1 MLGLA
6 GDHAVA
12 LLPIYTYNH
21 PVLRKKA
28 RLIKRPS
35 DDLSGLAVNMLETM
49 HRANGIGLAANQI
62 GSLQR
67 IIVVDISGTDG
78 VDAFAPLVMVNPE
91 VVDNEGQ
98 WAIEEGCLS
107 IPELRHEVQRPEKV
121 HLRFRDLS
129 YDLREIEA
137 YGLLGRV
144 ILHEIDHLNGVLFID
159 HINVIKRKLL
169 KGRLNKIDRGEVE
182 VGYDVVSNQP
192 VVAT

>member
-1 MLGLA
+1 
-6 GDHAVA
+6 VA

-28 RLIKRPS
+28 RLVKRPS
-35 DDLSGLAVNMLETM
+35 DELTELAGNMLETM

-67 IIVVDISGTDG
+67 IIVVDISGTEG
-78 VDAFAPLVMVNPE
+78 VDKFEPLVMVNPE
-91 VVDNEGQ
+91 LVDNEGQ

-129 YDLREIEA
+129 YDQREIEA

-144 ILHEIDHLNGVLFID
+144 ILHEMDHLNGVLFID
-159 HINVIKRKLL
+159 HINALKRKLL

-182 VGYDVVSNQP
+182 VNYDVVANQP
-192 VVAT
+192 MVVT

>member
-1 MLGLA
+1 M
-6 GDHAVA
+6 A
-12 LLPIYTYNH
+12 LLPVYTYNH

-35 DDLSGLAVNMLETM
+35 DDLSELAGNMLETM

-78 VDAFAPLVMVNPE
+78 VDRFEPLVMVNPE

-129 YDLREIEA
+129 YDQREIEA

-159 HINVIKRKLL
+159 HINAIKKKLL

-182 VGYDVVSNQP
+182 VNYDVVSNQP
-192 VVAT
+192 TVAT

>member
-1 MLGLA
+1 
-6 GDHAVA
+6 VA

-28 RLIKRPS
+28 RLVKRPS
-35 DDLSGLAVNMLETM
+35 DELTELAGNMLETM

-67 IIVVDISGTDG
+67 IIVVDISGTEG
-78 VDAFAPLVMVNPE
+78 VDKFEPLVMVNPE
-91 VVDNEGQ
+91 LVDNEGQ

-129 YDLREIEA
+129 YDQREIEA

-144 ILHEIDHLNGVLFID
+144 ILHETDHLNGILFID
-159 HINVIKRKLL
+159 HINGLKRKLL

-182 VGYDVVSNQP
+182 VNYDVMSNQP
-192 VVAT
+192 TVVT

>member
-1 MLGLA
+1 M
-6 GDHAVA
+6 
-12 LLPIYTYNH
+12 
-21 PVLRKKA
+21 
-28 RLIKRPS
+28 
-35 DDLSGLAVNMLETM
+35 
-49 HRANGIGLAANQI
+49 
-62 GSLQR
+62 
-67 IIVVDISGTDG
+67 
-78 VDAFAPLVMVNPE
+78 
-91 VVDNEGQ
+91 
-98 WAIEEGCLS
+98 
-107 IPELRHEVQRPEKV
+107 

>member
-1 MLGLA
+1 M
-6 GDHAVA
+6 A

-35 DDLSGLAVNMLETM
+35 DDLSELAGNMLETM

-67 IIVVDISGTDG
+67 VIVVDISGTDG
-78 VDAFAPLVMVNPE
+78 VDTFQPLVMVNPE

-107 IPELRHEVQRPEKV
+107 IPELRHEVERPEKV

-129 YDLREIEA
+129 YDTREIEA

-159 HINVIKRKLL
+159 HINAIRRKLL

-182 VGYDVVSNQP
+182 VNYELVSNQLT
-192 VVAT
+192 VAT

>member
-1 MLGLA
+1 
-6 GDHAVA
+6 VA

-21 PVLRKKA
+21 PVLRKRA

-35 DDLSGLAVNMLETM
+35 DDLSELAGNMLETM

-67 IIVVDISGTDG
+67 VIVVDISGTDG
-78 VDAFAPLVMVNPE
+78 VDTFQPLVMVNPE

-98 WAIEEGCLS
+98 WTIEEGCLS
-107 IPELRHEVQRPEKV
+107 IPELRHEVERPEKV

-129 YDLREIEA
+129 YDTREIEA

-159 HINVIKRKLL
+159 HINAIRRKLL

-182 VGYDVVSNQP
+182 VNYELVSNQLT
-192 VVAT
+192 VAT

>member
-1 MLGLA
+1 M
-6 GDHAVA
+6 A

-35 DDLSGLAVNMLETM
+35 DDLSELAGNMLETM

-67 IIVVDISGTDG
+67 IIVVDINGTDG
-78 VDAFAPLVMVNPE
+78 VDTFEPLVMVNPE

-98 WAIEEGCLS
+98 WTIEEGCLS
-107 IPELRHEVQRPEKV
+107 IPELRHEVQRAEKV
-121 HLRFRDLS
+121 HFRFRDLS
-129 YDLREIEA
+129 YDQREIEA

-159 HINVIKRKLL
+159 HINTIKRKLL

-192 VVAT
+192 AVAT

>member
-1 MLGLA
+1 M
-6 GDHAVA
+6 A

-28 RLIKRPS
+28 RIIKRPS
-35 DDLSGLAVNMLETM
+35 DDLRELAGNMLETM

-78 VDAFAPLVMVNPE
+78 VDAFEPLVMVNPE

-98 WAIEEGCLS
+98 WVIEEGCLS

-182 VGYDVVSNQP
+182 VNYDVVSNQP
-192 VVAT
+192 VVVT

>member
-1 MLGLA
+1 
-6 GDHAVA
+6 VA

-35 DDLSGLAVNMLETM
+35 EDLSELAGNMLESM

-67 IIVVDISGTDG
+67 IIVVDINGTDG
-78 VDAFAPLVMVNPE
+78 VDTFEPLVMVNPE
-91 VVDNEGQ
+91 MVDNEGQ

-121 HLRFRDLS
+121 HIRFRDLS

-159 HINVIKRKLL
+159 HINVLKRKLL

-182 VGYDVVSNQP
+182 VGYDVVSNKP
-192 VVAT
+192 AVPA

>member
-1 MLGLA
+1 M
-6 GDHAVA
+6 A

-35 DDLSGLAVNMLETM
+35 DDLSELAGNMLETM

-78 VDAFAPLVMVNPE
+78 VDKFEPLVMVNPE
-91 VVDNEGQ
+91 LVDNEGQ

-182 VGYDVVSNQP
+182 VNYDVVSNQP
-192 VVAT
+192 TVVT

>member
-1 MLGLA
+1 M
-6 GDHAVA
+6 A

-35 DDLSGLAVNMLETM
+35 DDLSELAGNMLETM

-78 VDAFAPLVMVNPE
+78 VDTFEPLVMVNPE

-107 IPELRHEVQRPEKV
+107 IPELRHEVERPERV

-129 YDLREIEA
+129 YDQREIEA

-159 HINVIKRKLL
+159 HINAMRRKLL

-182 VGYDVVSNQP
+182 VNYEVVSNQLT
-192 VVAT
+192 VAT

>member
-1 MLGLA
+1 M
-6 GDHAVA
+6 A

-28 RLIKRPS
+28 RLIRRPS
-35 DDLSGLAVNMLETM
+35 DDLSELAGNMLESM

-78 VDAFAPLVMVNPE
+78 VEKFDPLVMVNPE

-107 IPELRHEVQRPEKV
+107 IPELRHEVERPERV

-129 YDLREIEA
+129 YDQREIEA

-159 HINVIKRKLL
+159 HINAMKRKLL
-169 KGRLNKIDRGEVE
+169 KGRLNKIDRGEV
-182 VGYDVVSNQP
+182 DVNYELVSNQLT
-192 VVAT
+192 VAT

>member
-1 MLGLA
+1 M
-6 GDHAVA
+6 A

-35 DDLSGLAVNMLETM
+35 DDLSELAGNMLETM

-78 VDAFAPLVMVNPE
+78 VDRFEPLVMVNPE

-129 YDLREIEA
+129 YDQREIEA

-159 HINVIKRKLL
+159 HINAIKKKLL

-182 VGYDVVSNQP
+182 VNYDVVSNQP
-192 VVAT
+192 TVVT

>member
-1 MLGLA
+1 
-6 GDHAVA
+6 VA

-35 DDLSGLAVNMLETM
+35 DDLSELAGNMLETM
-49 HRANGIGLAANQI
+49 HRANGIGLAANQV

-78 VDAFAPLVMVNPE
+78 VDTIEPLVMVNPE
-91 VVDNEGQ
+91 VVDKEGQ

-129 YDLREIEA
+129 YDQREIEA

-159 HINVIKRKLL
+159 HINAIKRKLL
-169 KGRLNKIDRGEVE
+169 KGRLNKIDRGEIE

-192 VVAT
+192 AVAT

>member
-1 MLGLA
+1 
-6 GDHAVA
+6 VA

>member
-1 MLGLA
+1 
-6 GDHAVA
+6 VA

-28 RLIKRPS
+28 RLVKRPS
-35 DDLSGLAVNMLETM
+35 EDLSGLAGNMLETM

-78 VDAFAPLVMVNPE
+78 VDAFEPLVMVNPE

-182 VGYDVVSNQP
+182 VNYDVVSNQP
-192 VVAT
+192 TVVT

>member
-1 MLGLA
+1 
-6 GDHAVA
+6 VA

-35 DDLSGLAVNMLETM
+35 DDLSELAGNMLETM

-78 VDAFAPLVMVNPE
+78 VDTFEPLVMVNPE

-107 IPELRHEVQRPEKV
+107 IPELRHEVERPERV

-129 YDLREIEA
+129 YDQREIEA

-159 HINVIKRKLL
+159 HIHAMRRKLL

-182 VGYDVVSNQP
+182 VNYEVVSNQLT
-192 VVAT
+192 VAT